1 MSERFSKRTVRLGRS
16 GAQMIAK
23 AFIIVVAFTVSVL
36 IAPSASQAQ
45 HARHVP
51 RLGYLGTSSAS
62 LESELLKA
70 FREGLRE
77 HGYVEGQNIAIEYR
91 WAEGNYQRFPALVAD
106 LVKLNVDVI
115 VTAGTPGAFAAKR
128 ATQTIPIVMAV
139 TGDAVGTGLVSSLAR
154 PGGNLTGLTTM
165 VPDLEGKRLEILREI
180 LPKLLTVAV
189 LLNTSN
195 PLTAIQWE
203 QTKTSAKALGI
214 ELQPIEL
221 QRPEDFKDAFARV
234 ARQRPDAITMVADRF
249 QLAHRMQ
256 ILDFVAKTRL
266 PAMYPYRD
274 FVVAGG
280 LMSYGPSYEDMFRR
294 SATYVD
300 KILRGAKPSDLP
312 IEQPTKFEL
321 LVNLKTAKMLGVP
334 IPPSLLQR
342 ADHVF
347 E

>member
-1 MSERFSKRTVRLGRS
+1 
-16 GAQMIAK
+16 MIPK
-23 AFIIVVAFTVSVL
+23 AFVFVAAFIVNVL

-45 HARHVP
+45 PRGHVP
-51 RLGYLGTSSAS
+51 RVGYLGTSSAS
-62 LESELLKA
+62 LEPELVKA
-70 FREGLRE
+70 FREGLRDL
-77 HGYVEGQNIAIEYR
+77 GYVEGQNIVIEYR
-91 WAEGNYQRFPALVAD
+91 WAEGSYQRFPALVAD
-106 LVKLNVDVI
+106 LVKLKVDVI
-115 VTAGTPGAFAAKR
+115 LTAGTPAALAAKR

-139 TGDAVGTGLVSSLAR
+139 TGDAVATGLVSSLAR

-165 VPDLEGKRLEILREI
+165 VPDLEGKRLEILAEA
-180 LPKLLTVAV
+180 LPKLTTVAV

-203 QTKTSAKALGI
+203 QTKTGAKALGI
-214 ELQPIEL
+214 QLQPIEL
-221 QRPEDFKDAFARV
+221 QGPEDFKDAFARV

-249 QLAHRMQ
+249 QLAHRVQ

-280 LMSYGPSYEDMFRR
+280 LMSYGPSYEDLFRR

-300 KILRGAKPSDLP
+300 KILRGARPSDLP
-312 IEQPTKFEL
+312 IEQPTKFEFL
-321 LVNLKTAKMLGVP
+321 INSKTARTLGVP
-334 IPPSLLQR
+334 IPPSLLLR

>member
-1 MSERFSKRTVRLGRS
+1 
-16 GAQMIAK
+16 MIPK
-23 AFIIVVAFTVSVL
+23 AFIIVVAFTISVL
-36 IAPSASQAQ
+36 ITPSASQAQ
-45 HARHVP
+45 HRGHVP
-51 RLGYLGTSSAS
+51 RVGYLGTSSAS
-62 LESELLKA
+62 LEPELVKA
-70 FREGLRE
+70 FREGLRD
-77 HGYVEGQNIAIEYR
+77 HGYIEGQNIVIEYR
-91 WAEGNYQRFPALVAD
+91 WAEGNYKRFPDLVAD
-106 LVKLNVDVI
+106 LVKLKVDLI
-115 VTAGTPGAFAAKR
+115 LTTGTPGALAAKQ

-139 TGDAVGTGLVSSLAR
+139 TGDAVATGLVSSLAR

-165 VPDLEGKRLEILREI
+165 VPDLEGKRLEILREV
-180 LPKLLTVAV
+180 LPKLATLAV

-203 QTKTSAKALGI
+203 QAKTSAKALGI
-214 ELQPIEL
+214 QLQPIEL

-249 QLAHRMQ
+249 LLAHRTE
-256 ILDFVAKTRL
+256 IADFVAKTRL

-280 LMSYGPSYEDMFRR
+280 LMSYAPSYEDLFRR
-294 SATYVD
+294 SATYVA

-312 IEQPTKFEL
+312 IEQPTKFEF
-321 LVNLKTAKMLGVP
+321 LVNLKTAKILGVP
-334 IPPSLLQR
+334 IPPSLLLR

>member
-1 MSERFSKRTVRLGRS
+1 
-16 GAQMIAK
+16 MIAK
-23 AFIIVVAFTVSVL
+23 AFIIVVTFTISVL

-45 HARHVP
+45 HGGHVP
-51 RLGYLGTSSAS
+51 RVGYLGTSSAS
-62 LESELLKA
+62 LEAELVKA
-70 FREGLRE
+70 FREGLRD
-77 HGYVEGQNIAIEYR
+77 HGYVEGQNIVIEYR
-91 WAEGNYQRFPALVAD
+91 WAEGNYQRFPDLVAD
-106 LVKLNVDVI
+106 LVKLKVDLI
-115 VTAGTPGAFAAKR
+115 LTSGTPGAFAAKR

-139 TGDAVGTGLVSSLAR
+139 TGDAVATGLVSSLAR

-165 VPDLEGKRLEILREI
+165 VPDLEGKRLEILREV
-180 LPKLLTVAV
+180 LPNLVTVGV

-203 QTKTSAKALGI
+203 QSKTSAKALGI
-214 ELQPIEL
+214 QLQPIEL
-221 QRPEDFKDAFARV
+221 QRPEDLKDAFARV

-256 ILDFVAKTRL
+256 IIDFLAKTRL

-280 LMSYGPSYEDMFRR
+280 LMSYGPSYEDLFRR

-312 IEQPTKFEL
+312 IEQPTRFEL
-321 LVNLKTAKMLGVP
+321 LVNLKTAKILGVP
-334 IPPSLLQR
+334 IPPSLLLR

>member
-1 MSERFSKRTVRLGRS
+1 
-16 GAQMIAK
+16 MIAK
-23 AFIIVVAFTVSVL
+23 EFLTVALFTISVVITPF
-36 IAPSASQAQ
+36 ASQAQ
-45 HARHVP
+45 PGGHVP
-51 RLGYLGTSSAS
+51 RIGYLGTSSAA
-62 LESELLKA
+62 LERDLLTA
-70 FREGLRE
+70 FREGLGE
-77 HGYVEGQNIAIEYR
+77 HGYVEGENIVIEYR

-106 LVKLNVDVI
+106 LVKLKVDLI
-115 VTAGTPGAFAAKR
+115 LTAGTPGALAAKR

-139 TGDAVGTGLVSSLAR
+139 TGDAVATGLVSSLAR

-165 VPDLEGKRLEILREI
+165 VPDLEGKRLEILREV
-180 LPKLLTVAV
+180 LPKLVTVAV

-195 PLTAIQWE
+195 PLTAVQWE
-203 QTKTSAKALGI
+203 QTKTGAKALGI

-221 QRPEDFKDAFARV
+221 QRPEDFKDAFARI
-234 ARQRPDAITMVADRF
+234 ARQRPDAMMMVADRF

-256 ILDFVAKTRL
+256 IVDFVAKARL
-266 PAMYPYRD
+266 LAIYPYRD

-280 LMSYGPSYEDMFRR
+280 LMSYGPSYEDLFRR

-312 IEQPTKFEL
+312 IEQPTKFEF
-321 LVNLKTAKMLGVP
+321 LVNQKTAKMLGVA
-334 IPPSLLQR
+334 IPPSLLLR